1 MSNDPEPEKK
11 PDSSA
16 PMVMPEPDIVMKT
29 EYVVTF
35 ECGGSV
41 DGKRC
46 CIIKD
51 IIHNKVPPGAQPVT
65 VSPQITQDPVVT
77 PAPALPDP
85 TANTSKDCGLCDI
98 VADMIS
104 QKKDV
109 KSLPKD
115 DVPQPT
121 AQGRRFENRPSRD
134 GPASRQW
141 RMSDRRRDLVA
152 E

>member
-1 MSNDPEPEKK
+1 MSNKIEAKEVPSKSGPEPEVVERTEFTIRV
-11 PDSSA
+11 SC
-16 PMVMPEPDIVMKT
+16 EKT
-29 EYVVTF
+29 KNGIRSCKIQDVIF
-35 ECGGSV
+35 DDLHAG
-41 DGKRC
+41 
-46 CIIKD
+46 
-51 IIHNKVPPGAQPVT
+51 QPVQ

-121 AQGRRFENRPSRD
+121 AQGRRFENRPTRD
-134 GPASRQW
+134 ASASRQW
-141 RMSDRRRDLVA
+141 RMSDRRRDRVA